1 MTYELF
7 EAEETEPLP
16 VTGVEALVGAGRVG
30 LYGES
35 RLMDG
40 GETLLVDP
48 DAGGLLDF
56 FGLIF
61 VPFELPFCCC
71 CCCWRHLAR
80 RFLNQTCRGADED
93 CETQVVG
100 QKGSY

>member
-1 MTYELF
+1 MRRRTGQSRTYELL

-40 GETLLVDP
+40 GETLLVEP

-56 FGLIF
+56 FGLIL
-61 VPFELPFCCC
+61 VPLELPFCCC
-71 CCCWRHLAR
+71 CCC
-80 RFLNQTCRGADED
+80 
-93 CETQVVG
+93 
-100 QKGSY
+100 